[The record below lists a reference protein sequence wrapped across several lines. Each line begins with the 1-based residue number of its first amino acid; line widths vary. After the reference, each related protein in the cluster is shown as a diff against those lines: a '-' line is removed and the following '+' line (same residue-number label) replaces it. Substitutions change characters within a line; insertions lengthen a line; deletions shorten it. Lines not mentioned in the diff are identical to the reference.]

1 MARPGSRRDHPRMSR
16 RDLAILVF
24 LGAMF
29 GASFLY
35 MRVAAPEVGPWVVAF
50 ARVGIAA
57 VVLAVVARRNGL
69 RIVTAEWR
77 ALFLLGAV
85 NTALPF
91 GMYAFA
97 ETTIHA
103 SLAAILNAL
112 APLTMAVAAAI
123 WLGQPLTSR
132 KGAGIGLGVIGV
144 ATVVGLGPL
153 TLDGPTLVAIGACV
167 VAVVGY
173 ALGFTYARRR
183 LSHVDPLTIS
193 LGQLLGAALVLA
205 PGAVLTR
212 PTVAPSLEAVA
223 AMIGLAVFSTALAW
237 PLLFRLV
244 AAIGPTASSTVTFLA
259 PAFGI
264 GWGAIVLAEPLG
276 PSLLLGAALILAS
289 VALVAGL
296 RPPARMTG
304 VVDTLWTTVRRAPA
318 NAELGG

>member
-1 MARPGSRRDHPRMSR
+1 MSSRNA
-16 RDLAILVF
+16 LILCF

-57 VVLAVVARRNGL
+57 VVLAAVARRRALQG
-69 RIVTAEWR
+69 VAAEWR

-97 ETTIHA
+97 ETTITA

-112 APLTMAVAAAI
+112 APMAMAI
-123 WLGQPLTSR
+123 AGAVWLAQPLTGR
-132 KGAGIGLGVIGV
+132 KLLGIALGVTGV
-144 ATVVGLGPL
+144 ATVVGLGPV
-153 TLDGPTLVAIGACV
+153 TLDGPTLVAIAACLL
-167 VAVVGY
+167 AVTGY

-183 LSHVDPLTIS
+183 LPHLDPLTIS
-193 LGQLLGAALVLA
+193 LGQLLGAAIILA

-212 PTVAPSLEAVA
+212 PSMSPSLDAMA
-223 AMIGLAVFSTALAW
+223 AMVALAVFSTALAW

-264 GWGAIVLAEPLG
+264 GWGAIVLGEPLG
-276 PSLLLGAALILAS
+276 LSLLFGAGLILGS
-289 VALVAGL
+289 VALVVGL
-296 RPPARMTG
+296 RPSSRVAAA
-304 VVDTLWTTVRRAPA
+304 VETLWTIRRRAPV
-318 NAELGG
+318 NAEVRG